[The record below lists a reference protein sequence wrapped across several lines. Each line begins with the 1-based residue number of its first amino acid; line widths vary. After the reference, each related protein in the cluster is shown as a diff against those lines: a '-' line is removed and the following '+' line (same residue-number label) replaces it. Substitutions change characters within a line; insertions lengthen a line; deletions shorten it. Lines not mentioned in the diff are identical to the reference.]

1 MGDEEEDMDAEE
13 ESSEPAEEVVATEET
28 DDEVEENSN
37 KSAAEQMREYV
48 EKVAAPSNNDTA
60 DNKKSTVAGKN
71 DMGGTASNLAQG
83 GEGETKGT
91 AGGLANPSTKEE
103 NAGNV
108 NVPGG
113 KAGKSMK
120 AMPKGHGSE
129 KKGAGETAD
138 NKKPI
143 IGG

>member
-1 MGDEEEDMDAEE
+1 MQIHNWLDAVN
-13 ESSEPAEEVVATEET
+13 SFVRGMPKSFWLVTGLYVFVNIVLVLLET
-28 DDEVEENSN
+28 PG
-37 KSAAEQMREYV
+37 A
-48 EKVAAPSNNDTA
+48 
-60 DNKKSTVAGKN
+60 
-71 DMGGTASNLAQG
+71 NLAQG